1 MFIPTLSLYCSFLP
15 LIKLPSFDSTSLP
28 RMTTI
33 RTGNVTEPELRRLLD
48 QPISQD
54 RLDWMTDIWSNGF
67 VELTGQTVADMTAQ
81 HARSGIASK
90 AITWLDLVDRTIE
103 NDPDCYVSYIGPHH
117 REDPV
122 GFHVIPQKPDG
133 SLGFSVL
140 GRDESGSGKLPVP

>member
-1 MFIPTLSLYCSFLP
+1 
-15 LIKLPSFDSTSLP
+15 
-28 RMTTI
+28 MTTI
-33 RTGNVTEPELRRLLD
+33 RAGNVSESALRSLLD

-54 RLDWMTDIWSNGF
+54 RLKWMNDIWSDGF
-67 VELTGQTVADMTAQ
+67 VALTGQTVADMTAQ

-90 AITWLDLVDRTIE
+90 AITWRDLVDQTIK
-103 NDPDCYVSYIGPHH
+103 NDSNCYVSYIGPHH